1 MTQATECP
9 ECAGATVTG
18 AAFCPH
24 CGAAVEAS
32 ASSATIPAPA
42 GHSPTAPS
50 GATEATESTEATE
63 ALPTVTADHRMA
75 VPRWGDGRD
84 VTRYICAAAYLDRAY
99 AKSLI
104 KQVAAE
110 PHLGVAAAP
119 ACDVPVALRHAY
131 LANARRHGRDLVL
144 TVLLLLF
151 LVFFF
156 WVGDA
161 ILTLLVLIA
170 SWATLFAFELS
181 TKYGRHLQSL
191 RPDRFDPAAAPPP
204 LNEDIATRLRQIG
217 SYAAGNVTTYS
228 GYSPFIGYGSE
239 LDSWSLTFDVTTSGR
254 AGVTPRDFEVTE
266 LYAHIAQRL
275 GTLVL
280 PCLEIEERLFVDGGS
295 LLNDTR
301 MLPDPLGR
309 PVARIPLDLLDE
321 LKRTPEEGARP
332 YLAVHST
339 GWGGELV
346 TSLFLRFVRSESSL
360 FVEAVPTVLFPLL
373 DRYRVIDTL
382 MPRPPVREI
391 AKLLSETFVST
402 AFVLLASPA
411 RAVAGFAPDYGISR
425 RLRRQA
431 KLITRLRRFDY
442 GALLSVRREAASADH
457 HRYFQ
462 KADSGMVLKTVEK
475 RVLDALV
482 EFAEAHDIDAGGLIQ
497 RQEMI
502 INNGIIAADGAR
514 VEGNSVA
521 SGDRSRISV
530 RMLNKIPLLN
540 LD

>member
-1 MTQATECP
+1 MTQTTACP
-9 ECAGATVTG
+9 GCGRGTDTG
-18 AAFCPH
+18 AAFCSS
-24 CGAAVEAS
+24 CGVAIEADEP
-32 ASSATIPAPA
+32 SATIPEPA
-42 GHSPTAPS
+42 DHA
-50 GATEATESTEATE
+50 
-63 ALPTVTADHRMA
+63 PTVPSASIGSLATSAADRRSA
-75 VPRWGDGRD
+75 VPRWGNGRD

-144 TVLLLLF
+144 TVLFLLF
-151 LVFFF
+151 FVFFF
-156 WVGDA
+156 WVGNA
-161 ILTLLVLIA
+161 ALTLLVLIA
-170 SWATLFAFELS
+170 SWVTLFSFELS

-204 LNEDIATRLRQIG
+204 LNDDIAARLRQIG
-217 SYAAGNVTTYS
+217 SYAGGNVTTYS
-228 GYSPFIGYGSE
+228 GYSPFIGYGVE
-239 LDSWSLTFDVTTSGR
+239 LDSWSLAFDVTTSGR

-266 LYAHIAQRL
+266 LYAHIADRL

-295 LLNDTR
+295 LLGDSR
-301 MLPDPLGR
+301 FLSHPLGR
-309 PVARIPLDLLDE
+309 PVARIPFDQLDA

-346 TSLFLRFVRSESSL
+346 TSLFLRFVRSDSSL

-382 MPRPPVREI
+382 MPRPPLRDL
-391 AKLLSETFVST
+391 AKLVSETLVST
-402 AFVLLASPA
+402 VFVLLASPA
-411 RAVAGFAPDYGISR
+411 RAVAGFAPDYWMSW
-425 RLRRQA
+425 RLRRQE

-442 GALLSVRREAASADH
+442 GARLSVRRQAAAADH

-502 INNGIIAADGAR
+502 INNGIIAAEGAR

-521 SGDRSRISV
+521 SGAKSRISTRV
-530 RMLNKIPLLN
+530 LNKIPLLN